1 MKNYNIIIIYLI
13 TYFFISLILTSNIQ
27 SIFDKIVVFW
37 LIFDILIGI
46 FETLLFFNYQ
56 YIVYQSKTKKE
67 DDIINKNI
75 PFKESF
81 NYKYWLELWKE
92 YGINCDERY
101 NKEKNLVHWI
111 ELLHAI
117 TSIPFIYFVYKYIYN
132 KIFLKIDGILMI
144 IISSIHIFGTIIY
157 LISLYYNYEK
167 NEKNL
172 SKKFYIY
179 KSTNYFW
186 LIIPLFIL
194 VKGILIVI

>member
-67 DDIINKNI
+67 DDIINKDI

-167 NEKNL
+167 NDKNL

>member
-67 DDIINKNI
+67 DDIINKDI

>member
-67 DDIINKNI
+67 DDIINKDI

-179 KSTNYFW
+179 KSTNYLW